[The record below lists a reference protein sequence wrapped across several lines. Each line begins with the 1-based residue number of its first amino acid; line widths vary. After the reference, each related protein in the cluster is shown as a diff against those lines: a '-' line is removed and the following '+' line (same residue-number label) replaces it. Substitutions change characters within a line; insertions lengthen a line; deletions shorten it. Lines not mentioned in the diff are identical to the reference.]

1 MKYGISLSFA
11 LFLIWLLLSG
21 HYTTFLISL
30 GLISGF
36 IVVAVVA
43 RMRLLGPDSVP
54 LLLTPR
60 FQLYLPWLIWQ
71 IAQSNLSV
79 LRCILSPGPPIQ
91 PCVLHT
97 TATQKSDLG
106 QVIYAN
112 SITLTPGTVS
122 IDLRPGEIT
131 VHALTRAAA
140 NDVRSGKMDRR
151 VRAIEGR

>member
-1 MKYGISLSFA
+1 MKYGISLSLA

-21 HYTTFLISL
+21 HYTTFITSL
-30 GLISGF
+30 GVISVVT
-36 IVVAVVA
+36 VVAVVR
-43 RMRLLGPDSVP
+43 RMGLLGYGAVP
-54 LLLTPR
+54 LQMTPR
-60 FQLYLPWLIWQ
+60 FQFYLPWLIWQ
-71 IAQSNLSV
+71 IAKSNLSV

-91 PCVLHT
+91 PCVIHIE
-97 TATQKSDLG
+97 ATQKSDLG

-131 VHALTRAAA
+131 VHALTQEAAE
-140 NDVRSGKMDRR
+140 DVQSGKMDRR